1 MNHQTQQT
9 TMPPHS
15 RTSLQTH
22 VTKIELFVQPAK
34 LDDLKEELVQWT
46 TSLVWSEVNYYL
58 GEKQVV
64 GVYRGSEYVV
74 DSAAMIK
81 VEAVVPTRAVG
92 AVVAAIERVLPPA
105 SVRGRVFAVISG
117 EDLVSSTA
125 STRLDLSEL
134 TGPH

>member
-1 MNHQTQQT
+1 M
-9 TMPPHS
+9 
-15 RTSLQTH
+15 
-22 VTKIELFVQPAK
+22 
-34 LDDLKEELVQWT
+34 
-46 TSLVWSEVNYYL
+46 VWSEVNYYL